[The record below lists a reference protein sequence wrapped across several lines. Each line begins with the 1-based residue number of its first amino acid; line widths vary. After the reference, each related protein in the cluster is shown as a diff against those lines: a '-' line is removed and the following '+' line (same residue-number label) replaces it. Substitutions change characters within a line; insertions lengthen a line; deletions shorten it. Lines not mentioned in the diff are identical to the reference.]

1 MDHADHADRMLM
13 NLGDPDEAFQ
23 ETVSININE
32 KKYYG
37 KKIISPENAQYSLD
51 MWNTLY
57 NPNTGLLL
65 RINETPLMNHIYNNE
80 KYLFFSELG
89 NEVTEN
95 CKNACKIAQ
104 EKLENIG
111 YFHTDLYY
119 NDYYNC
125 NNVRKVNEDYYPIDV
140 FKIVKKL
147 DGGKRKKTNRK
158 KTKRKKTKRKKTK
171 RKKTKRKK
179 INDL

>member
-1 MDHADHADRMLM
+1 MLM
-13 NLGDPDEAFQ
+13 NFGDLGEAFQ
-23 ETVSININE
+23 KTVSINING
-32 KKYYG
+32 KTYYG
-37 KKIISPENAQYSLD
+37 KKIISPENAQHSLD

-57 NPNTGLLL
+57 NPDNGLLL
-65 RINETPLMNHIYNNE
+65 RISDHPLMNHIYNNE
-80 KYLFFSELG
+80 KYLFFPELG

-125 NNVRKVNEDYYPIDV
+125 NNVRKVNEDYYPIDF
-140 FKIVKKL
+140 FKIVKIVKI
-147 DGGKRKKTNRK
+147 DSRGGKRKKTRK
-158 KTKRKKTKRKKTK
+158 NKKGKKIKKRKKTNGYKK
-171 RKKTKRKK
+171 
-179 INDL
+179 

>member
-1 MDHADHADRMLM
+1 MDHADRMLM
-13 NLGDPDEAFQ
+13 NFGDLGEAFQ
-23 ETVSININE
+23 ETVSINING
-32 KKYYG
+32 KTYYG
-37 KKIISPENAQYSLD
+37 KKIISEENAKSSFD

-57 NPNTGLLL
+57 NRDNGLLL
-65 RINETPLMNHIYNNE
+65 KINETPLMNHIYNNE
-80 KYLFFSELG
+80 EYLFFPELG

-125 NNVRKVNEDYYPIDV
+125 NNVRKVNEDYYPIDF
-140 FKIVKKL
+140 FKIVKI
-147 DGGKRKKTNRK
+147 DTRGGKRKKTRK
-158 KTKRKKTKRKKTK
+158 NKKGKKIKKRKKTNGYKK
-171 RKKTKRKK
+171 
-179 INDL
+179 

>member
-1 MDHADHADRMLM
+1 MDDADVMLM
-13 NLGDPDEAFQ
+13 NFGDLGEAFQ

-32 KKYYG
+32 KTYYG
-37 KKIISPENAQYSLD
+37 KKIISPENAIYSFN

-57 NPNTGLLL
+57 NPDNGLLL

-125 NNVRKVNEDYYPIDV
+125 NNVRKVNEDYYPIDF
-140 FKIVKKL
+140 FKIVKI
-147 DGGKRKKTNRK
+147 DSRGGKRKKTRK
-158 KTKRKKTKRKKTK
+158 NKKGKKIKKRKKTKRKKTN
-171 RKKTKRKK
+171 RYKK
-179 INDL
+179 

>member
-13 NLGDPDEAFQ
+13 NFGDLGEAFQ
-23 ETVSININE
+23 KTVSINING
-32 KKYYG
+32 KTYYG
-37 KKIISPENAQYSLD
+37 KKIISEENANYSLD

-80 KYLFFSELG
+80 KYLFFPELG
-89 NEVTEN
+89 NEVNEN
-95 CKNACKIAQ
+95 CKNACKIVQ
-104 EKLENIG
+104 QKLENIG
-111 YFHTDLYY
+111 YFHMDLYDV
-119 NDYYNC
+119 NSGYYNC
-125 NNVRKVNEDYYPIDV
+125 NNVREVNEDYYPIDV
-140 FKIVKKL
+140 FKIVKKS

-171 RKKTKRKK
+171 RKKTNRYKK
-179 INDL
+179 